1 MTVDELIV
9 YGKKY
14 IHADF
19 AKMLL
24 ADLLNINSLELLT
37 MLDYKVNDDIVALYK
52 EKVDKVKEKNPI
64 QYVIGNV
71 NFYGNTFIVNKNVLI
86 PRFETEELV
95 ENVLYYANYVFNEP
109 LDIIDLGTG
118 SGCIG
123 LTLKKELPFSKVT
136 MVDISKD
143 ALEVAKKNRD
153 NLNLDVNIIENNML
167 DGITDKY
174 NIIISNPPYIK
185 TDEEIEDIVKN
196 NEPNI
201 ALYGGVDGLD
211 YYRQILEKVE
221 ANLKENYL
229 IAFEI
234 GDTLKDDLILLAKK
248 YLPTS
253 KVICKKDLEGRDRMI
268 FISNMN
274 I

>member
-248 YLPTS
+248 YLPAS